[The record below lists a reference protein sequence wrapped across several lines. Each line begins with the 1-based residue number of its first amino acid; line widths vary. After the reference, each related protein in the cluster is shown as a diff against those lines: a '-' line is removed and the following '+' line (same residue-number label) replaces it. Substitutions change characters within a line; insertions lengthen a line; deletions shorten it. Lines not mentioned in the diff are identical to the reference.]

1 MLNVERCHK
10 SFHPA
15 SPCSKTIRML
25 HIESLTV
32 SLFQSNCFIVHCEG
46 GAEALVID
54 PGDNAPEI
62 LARLDEKGLTV
73 AAYLLTHGHVD
84 HVYALADMVAAR
96 PAPVALHPADAA
108 WAFTERAAFP
118 PYYGAPK
125 APPRIDREL
134 ADGQTWTDLG
144 LTYRIIETPGH
155 SPGGVAFYF
164 ETEKALFSGDSIFRG
179 SIGRSDLPG
188 ADPATLA
195 ASLKKILTLP
205 DDVTI
210 HSGHGPATTIGHERQ
225 TNPFLRDYSWVTQS

>member
-1 MLNVERCHK
+1 M
-10 SFHPA
+10 
-15 SPCSKTIRML
+15 IRVDTL
-25 HIESLTV
+25 VV
-32 SLFQSNCFIVHCEG
+32 SLFQSNCFVIRNGDDSDV
-46 GAEALVID
+46 LVID
-54 PGDNAPEI
+54 PGDNAPDI
-62 LARLDEKGLTV
+62 LDYLARNGLTV

-96 PAPVALHPADAA
+96 PAPVAMHPDDAK

-118 PYYGAPK
+118 PYYGAPQ

-134 ADGQTWTDLG
+134 AEGQIWTDIG
-144 LTYRIIETPGH
+144 LSYRVIATPGH

-188 ADPATLA
+188 ANPDVLVT
-195 ASLKKILTLP
+195 SLQKLMTLP

-210 HSGHGPATTIGHERQ
+210 YCGHGPETTIGRERKI
-225 TNPFLRDYSWVTQS
+225 NPFL